1 MVSSRAELIH
11 HSGRRGFQKPKTA
24 IRERVTGPKSTSPE
38 RLYSRRTQNEA
49 RKRVEIRLIRK
60 GNGSALP
67 LPPNSGLPEFGI
79 LNCRSRI
86 YPTSSG
92 PRRAKLALIPTA
104 AAIDSLRHPRVSATA
119 LIAGGASEASLEG
132 CQHAG
137 TRDRP
142 SRPAQER
149 GHLRMTVTVWCRW
162 Y

>member
-1 MVSSRAELIH
+1 MVRD
-11 HSGRRGFQKPKTA
+11 
-24 IRERVTGPKSTSPE
+24 
-38 RLYSRRTQNEA
+38 A
-49 RKRVEIRLIRK
+49 R
-60 GNGSALP
+60 
-67 LPPNSGLPEFGI
+67 
-79 LNCRSRI
+79 
-86 YPTSSG
+86 
-92 PRRAKLALIPTA
+92 RRAPHHEGMIPTA

-162 Y
+162 YDGHCLVPLVLEGLGDGLRPNDRSQSLTRIAQVSTSPTGRFAMRCH